1 MKESKEPR
9 VSDASPQ
16 SASVPEYVSRPEHF
30 INWQLSQLEF
40 NWRVLDQALDANTPL
55 LERLKFL
62 CICSTNLD
70 EFYEIRVAELKQKA
84 ALPVAKMGPE
94 NLTPREVL
102 SAIGR
107 RAHELVAKQYQI
119 LNGILF
125 PELAQEQVR
134 FLPRHEW
141 TKKQTAWLHSQFQQ
155 MMPIISPMGLDPA
168 HPFPQI
174 LNKSLNFLVSLKG
187 KDAFGRRGGMAI
199 VQAPRLLPRIV
210 QLSLQETGGDPH
222 DFVFLSSIIHA
233 FVDELFPQME
243 ITGCHQFRVTRNSDL
258 YVDEEEIEDLRRAIE
273 SELLSRRYGE
283 AVRLE
288 VTDHCTEEMLA
299 FLMDKFEVVQEE
311 MFRVNG
317 PVNLNRLM
325 RVYDLV
331 ERPDLKYPP
340 FFPSIPKQLTRTK
353 FSSGRVAEPLINKPT
368 STAVTGNLPQP
379 TNMFEEIRKKDI
391 LLHHPFESFS
401 PVLEF
406 IQQACRDPKVLA
418 VKQTLYRTGEHSAI
432 VDALVAAAR
441 AGKEITVVDELRA
454 RFDEEIN
461 IRSATRLEEAGAHL
475 VYGVVGFK
483 VHAKMILVI
492 RQENGEFRNYV
503 HLGTG
508 NYHVST
514 SQLYTDY
521 SLFTCD
527 EAIGED
533 VHRLFLEITSLGKPL
548 ELNKVL
554 DSPYNLHPA
563 LSAKIEREAQNALA
577 GKPAR
582 IIAKMNQLTEPK
594 IIQSLYGASQA
605 GVTIDLIVRGMCS
618 LRPGLPKVSEN
629 IRVHSIVGRFLEH
642 GRVLYFQ
649 NNEHPE
655 VFCTSADWM
664 HRNLFRRVET
674 CFPIEAA
681 RLRKRLTEELE
692 YYLEDNTNAW
702 ELLADGSYKRVERQ
716 GGRGVA
722 AQSILMG
729 KNAD

>member
-1 MKESKEPR
+1 MKEPKESKE
-9 VSDASPQ
+9 SDASQQ
-16 SASVPEYVSRPEHF
+16 STSTPEYVSKPEHF

-40 NWRVLDQALDANTPL
+40 NWRVLAQALDTNTPL

-70 EFYEIRVAELKQKA
+70 EFYEIRVAGLKQKA
-84 ALPVAKMGPE
+84 ALPVAEMGPE
-94 NLTPREVL
+94 KMTHGEVL
-102 SAIGR
+102 SAIGK
-107 RAHELVAKQYQI
+107 RAHELVAEQYRI
-119 LNGILF
+119 LNDVLI
-125 PELAQEQVR
+125 PELAQEHVR
-134 FLPRHEW
+134 FIPRHEW
-141 TKKQTAWLHSQFQQ
+141 TKKQTAWLRSQFQQ

-187 KDAFGRRGGMAI
+187 KDAFGRHGSMAI
-199 VQAPRLLPRIV
+199 VQAPRILPRVI
-210 QLSLQETGGDPH
+210 QLPPQEIGGGPH
-222 DFVFLSSIIHA
+222 DFVFLSSIIHG
-233 FVDELFPQME
+233 FVGELFPQME

-288 VTDHCTEEMLA
+288 VTEHCTEEMLA
-299 FLMDKFEVVQEE
+299 FHMEKFGVAAEEV
-311 MFRVNG
+311 FRVNG

-325 RVYDLV
+325 RVLDLV
-331 ERPDLKYPP
+331 DRPDLKYPP
-340 FFPSIPKQLTRTK
+340 FLGRIPKPLAHMKLSPHQ
-353 FSSGRVAEPLINKPT
+353 VAEPAHKPT
-368 STAVTGNLPQP
+368 SAAVTGKLQQA

-406 IQQACRDPKVLA
+406 IQQACSDPQVLA
-418 VKQTLYRTGEHSAI
+418 IKQTLYRTGDHSDI
-432 VDALVAAAR
+432 VEALVGAAR
-441 AGKEITVVDELRA
+441 AGKEVTVVVELRA
-454 RFDEEIN
+454 RFDEEAN
-461 IRSATRLEEAGAHL
+461 IHSANRLEEAGAHL
-475 VYGVVGFK
+475 VYGVVGYK

-492 RQENGEFRNYV
+492 RQEDGAFRNYL

-508 NYHVST
+508 NYHAST
-514 SQLYTDY
+514 ARLYTDY

-527 EAIGED
+527 EALGED
-533 VHRLFLEITSLGKPL
+533 VHRLFLEITSLGKPMQ
-548 ELNKVL
+548 LNKVL
-554 DSPYNLHPA
+554 DSPFNLHPA
-563 LSAKIEREAQNALA
+563 LLAKIEREIHNALA

-594 IIQSLYGASQA
+594 IIRSLYRASQA
-605 GVTIDLIVRGMCS
+605 GVKIDLIVRGMCS
-618 LRPGLPKVSEN
+618 LRPGLHKVSEN
-629 IRVHSIVGRFLEH
+629 IRVRSIVGRFLEH

-664 HRNLFRRVET
+664 NRNFFRRVET
-674 CFPIEAA
+674 CFPIESAK
-681 RLRKRLTEELE
+681 LRKRLIEELE

-702 ELLADGSYKRVERQ
+702 ELHADGSYKRIERH
-716 GGRGVA
+716 GKREVA
-722 AQSILMG
+722 AQMLLLG
-729 KNAD
+729 KNADS

>member
-1 MKESKEPR
+1 M
-9 VSDASPQ
+9 
-16 SASVPEYVSRPEHF
+16 PEYVSRPEHF
-30 INWQLSQLEF
+30 INGQLSQLEF
-40 NWRVLDQALDANTPL
+40 DWRVLDQALDANTPL

-70 EFYEIRVAELKQKA
+70 EFYEIHVAELKQKA
-84 ALPVAKMGPE
+84 VLPVAEMGPE

-102 SAIGR
+102 AAIGR
-107 RAHELVAKQYQI
+107 RAHELVAEQYRI
-119 LNGILF
+119 LNEVLF
-125 PELAQEQVR
+125 PELAQKQVR
-134 FLPRHEW
+134 FIPRQEW
-141 TKKQTAWLHSQFQQ
+141 TKKQTAWLRSQFQQ

-168 HPFPQI
+168 HPFPKI
-174 LNKSLNFLVSLKG
+174 LNKSLNFLVFLKG
-187 KDAFGRRGGMAI
+187 KDAFGRQGGLAI
-199 VQAPRLLPRIV
+199 VQAPRILPRVV
-210 QLSLQETGGDPH
+210 QLPPQETAGGPY
-222 DFVFLSSIIHA
+222 DFVFLSSIIHG
-233 FVDELFPQME
+233 FLDELFPHME
-243 ITGCHQFRVTRNSDL
+243 VTGCHQFRVTRNSDL

-273 SELLSRRYGE
+273 DELLSRRYGE

-299 FLMDKFEVVQEE
+299 FLLDKFEVVEEE
-311 MFRVNG
+311 MFRVKG

-331 ERPDLKYPP
+331 DRPDLKYPP
-340 FFPSIPKQLTRTK
+340 FFPRIPKQLARMK
-353 FSSGRVAEPLINKPT
+353 FSSGQGAEPLITKPT
-368 STAVTGNLPQP
+368 STAGTGKLSQP
-379 TNMFEEIRKKDI
+379 IEIFDEIRKKDI

-441 AGKEITVVDELRA
+441 AGKEVTVVDELRA
-454 RFDEEIN
+454 RFDEETN
-461 IRSATRLEEAGAHL
+461 IRSAARLEEAGAHL

-492 RQENGEFRNYV
+492 RQEDGGFRNYV

-508 NYHVST
+508 NYHAST
-514 SQLYTDY
+514 AQLYTDY

-527 EAIGED
+527 EAFGED
-533 VHRLFLEITSLGKPL
+533 VHRLFLEITSLGKPMK
-548 ELNKVL
+548 LNRIL
-554 DSPYNLHPA
+554 DSPYNLQPA
-563 LSAKIEREAQNALA
+563 LAAKIEREAKNALA

-594 IIQSLYGASQA
+594 IIQSLYRASQA

-618 LRPGLPKVSEN
+618 LRPGLPRVSEN
-629 IRVHSIVGRFLEH
+629 IRVRSIVGRFLEH

-664 HRNLFRRVET
+664 RRNLFRRVET

-681 RLRKRLTEELE
+681 KLRKRLFEELE
-692 YYLEDNTNAW
+692 YYLKDNTNAW
-702 ELLADGSYKRVERQ
+702 ELLADGSYRREERQ
-716 GGRGVA
+716 GGREVA
-722 AQSILMG
+722 AQSILMA